1 MKTQFDDDVVGA
13 RASPVDA
20 TPTQSFESSPTD
32 SWAQRDTTFQASTCV
47 SQSEERVDLARRA
60 HEKGNMRGGDDAILA
75 YSSAGRFCSSW
86 SCEMWSL
93 GGRRAHTGA
102 ARSIFA
108 SARDWGGRRGA
119 HARAGWKTLTTKE
132 CSDLFFVNTATM
144 HSLPPAIR
152 SQRDQR

>member
-60 HEKGNMRGGDDAILA
+60 HEKGNMGGGGTTQSSRTARLGGSAALGHVRCGLWGGEGLILA
-75 YSSAGRFCSSW
+75 LPALSSRLPGIGGGGEEHTHVLAGK
-86 SCEMWSL
+86 
-93 GGRRAHTGA
+93 H
-102 ARSIFA
+102 
-108 SARDWGGRRGA
+108 
-119 HARAGWKTLTTKE
+119 
-132 CSDLFFVNTATM
+132 
-144 HSLPPAIR
+144 
-152 SQRDQR
+152 

>member
-60 HEKGNMRGGDDAILA
+60 HEKGNMGG
-75 YSSAGRFCSSW
+75 
-86 SCEMWSL
+86 
-93 GGRRAHTGA
+93 GGRRNP
-102 ARSIFA
+102 RVQL
-108 SARDWGGRRGA
+108 
-119 HARAGWKTLTTKE
+119 GWAVLQ
-132 CSDLFFVNTATM
+132 LLVM
-144 HSLPPAIR
+144 
-152 SQRDQR
+152 